1 MNIDL
6 DTTEGRKQYLSEKL
20 DDLLE
25 GINDSYGTLLM
36 DELLARLELT
46 VKDFNDEMKV
56 LCDELVTKEK
66 ERQQLMEMLK
76 TTDGIPAPAS
86 ASDKQQAMH
95 DTSETVDPGLIEIE
109 EPEEDVPEWEKKL
122 AKLEN
127 NLGVKSTYT
136 VQLRNNT
143 YNALSEKNIKFVRE
157 IRKLGHK
164 IALHQ
169 NPPLMSKKKLIDL

>member
-1 MNIDL
+1 MSIDL
-6 DTTEGRKQYLSEKL
+6 DSTEGRKQYLSEKL

-36 DELLARLELT
+36 EELLARLELT

-76 TTDGIPAPAS
+76 TADGISAPAPDTQQPTLDAS
-86 ASDKQQAMH
+86 EA
-95 DTSETVDPGLIEIE
+95 VDPEYINIE

-122 AKLEN
+122 AKLE
-127 NLGVKSTYT
+127 
-136 VQLRNNT
+136 
-143 YNALSEKNIKFVRE
+143 
-157 IRKLGHK
+157 
-164 IALHQ
+164 
-169 NPPLMSKKKLIDL
+169 KK